1 MRNCWLVWYQC
12 LRAGVSLSSGVV
24 GANLQYAKRFFKC
37 AVLLCHGLVPVG
49 GFVFHKKPHMP

>member
-1 MRNCWLVWYQC
+1 